1 MYRFEITYDGTTV
14 ARSAE
19 FATEREAL
27 DCFNASHDMMDG
39 RFEMRLLKDGKTIG
53 YAHKSG
59 PVTWYKEAIGHD
71 R

>member
-1 MYRFEITYDGTTV
+1 MYRFEITYDGKTV
-14 ARSAE
+14 ARSEE
-19 FATEREAL
+19 FTTEKEAL
-27 DCFNASHDMMDG
+27 DCFNKSHEEMDG

-59 PVTWYKEAIGHD
+59 PVTWYKETANHD